1 MSASIER
8 FGTGPR
14 LSQAVAYGD
23 TVYLSGQVATA
34 SAGRSVTEQTWE
46 VLKGIDHWLAQAGS
60 DKTRIL
66 SAGVFITDIATFAEF
81 NAVWEAW
88 VPAGHTPARTTI
100 ETKLASPNYAIEVSV
115 VAAR

>member
-1 MSASIER
+1 MAASIER

-23 TVYLSGQVATA
+23 TVYLAGQVA
-34 SAGRSVTEQTWE
+34 SAAAGKSVTEQTRE
-46 VLKGIDHWLAQAGS
+46 ILASIDSLLAQAGT

-66 SAGVFITDIATFAEF
+66 NCGVFITDLATFAEF

-88 VPAGHTPARTTI
+88 VPAGQTPARTTI
-100 ETKLASPNYAIEVSV
+100 ETKLASPNYAIEISV